1 VGKTK
6 GAGGVAGK
14 GARPGEA
21 TATDV
26 PNRVPNEV
34 ADDAGGQPVV
44 DEADQPVV
52 DEADRPDIDE
62 ADLAAA
68 DPDDHTAPDP
78 EERTAADR
86 DDHAVAD
93 AVEAPAVASAVNE
106 ERRGTISAELGVTA
120 DFDVEHEAQRR
131 IDFLVDQLART
142 GGRGLV
148 LGIDG
153 GLDSTTAA
161 LLCRLAANQVRAKGG
176 DAEFV
181 TVRLPYFVES
191 DEADALRTLDFVQPD
206 EAITVNVGSAA
217 DELWGAVIVGGVGV
231 AEGASVERVRGDLQ
245 ARVRTVAHYAVAQ
258 ARDLLVVGAG
268 HATKAM
274 AGSFTDYGA
283 CDVLPLAGLTSRR
296 VRALAAHLGT
306 PEALLGSDSTADVHG
321 DRHRQPEGGAMGAT
335 HQEVDDYLEGH
346 QVSAQ
351 VERSILA
358 WHARTALQRTR
369 PVAPPTEPT
378 TRPDPVDA
386 QGPSERP
393 EAAPAH

>member
-6 GAGGVAGK
+6 GAGGVADE
-14 GARPGEA
+14 GAGPGDEN
-21 TATDV
+21 ATDD
-26 PNRVPNEV
+26 VPNEV

-44 DEADQPVV
+44 DEADQ
-52 DEADRPDIDE
+52 
-62 ADLAAA
+62 AAA
-68 DPDDHTAPDP
+68 DPDDPPAADPDDPPAADP
-78 EERTAADR
+78 EEHTAADR

-106 ERRGTISAELGVTA
+106 ERRGTICAELGVTA

-268 HATKAM
+268 HATKAV

-296 VRALAAHLGT
+296 VRGLAAHLGT
-306 PEALLGSDSTADVHG
+306 PEVLLGTGSTADVDE
-321 DRHRQPEGGAMGAT
+321 DRHRQPERGAMVAT
-335 HQEVDDYLEGH
+335 HQEIDDYLEGE

-358 WHARTALQRTR
+358 WHARTALQRAR

-378 TRPDPVDA
+378 TRPDSSIDP
-386 QGPSERP
+386 QGPPERQ
-393 EAAPAH
+393 EPATAD